1 MSAEVE
7 KELPKGWFFCSINE
21 MFSNDGL
28 FVDGDWVESKD
39 QDENGDVRLTQLADV
54 GDGVWK
60 NRSNRFMTSKKVT
73 DLDCTILL
81 KNDVLIARMPDP
93 LGRACI
99 FNGDAKPCVT
109 VVDVAIVRT
118 GINGVTPK
126 WLMFIINSPQI
137 RSKILSLQS
146 GTTRKRISRKN
157 LSKITFPLPPLNEQK
172 RIVEKIE
179 ELFSLVDSAK
189 KTLEKTQ
196 VLLKQ
201 YRQSI
206 LKQIFHSKS
215 QQYNLKEIEMNKIFT
230 NRHGDFLPKTKI
242 KQGSYPVFGGN
253 GVVGFHNEN
262 NVDGDVI
269 IVGRVGAQCGN
280 IHFNSGQCWIT
291 DNTIGLIPKTE
302 INIKFFFYQFKN
314 LELKNISAG
323 SGQPYIS
330 GKRLS
335 ELNILLTDIN
345 EQNKIVEKIEESFS
359 LIEKNEILID
369 KLLLQYKQ
377 IKNSI
382 LKQAFEGKLVP
393 QDPNDEPAE
402 VLLQRIREEKNGK

>member
-1 MSAEVE
+1 MSIVVE
-7 KELPKGWFFCSINE
+7 KELPKGWILEKLSVITNKIGDGLHSTPVYTNHSDFHFINGNNLRNGKIAIDEKTKCVNKIEFEKYRIDLSLQTVLLSINGTIG
-21 MFSNDGL
+21 N
-28 FVDGDWVESKD
+28 
-39 QDENGDVRLTQLADV
+39 LAIY
-54 GDGVWK
+54 
-60 NRSNRFMTSKKVT
+60 NNEKV
-73 DLDCTILL
+73 ILG
-81 KNDVLIARMPDP
+81 KSACYINCKEILIVKY
-93 LGRACI
+93 LY
-99 FNGDAKPCVT
+99 F
-109 VVDVAIVRT
+109 
-118 GINGVTPK
+118 
-126 WLMFIINSPQI
+126 LLQSPQI
-137 RSKILSLQS
+137 IIYFKGELTQTTISNLSLKS
-146 GTTRKRISRKN
+146 IRNTI
-157 LSKITFPLPPLNEQK
+157 IPCPPLNEQK
-172 RIVEKIE
+172 RIVAKIE

-189 KTLEKTQ
+189 ETLEKTQ

-230 NRHGDFLPKTKI
+230 NRHGDSLPKTKI

-369 KLLLQYKQ
+369 QLLLQYKQ